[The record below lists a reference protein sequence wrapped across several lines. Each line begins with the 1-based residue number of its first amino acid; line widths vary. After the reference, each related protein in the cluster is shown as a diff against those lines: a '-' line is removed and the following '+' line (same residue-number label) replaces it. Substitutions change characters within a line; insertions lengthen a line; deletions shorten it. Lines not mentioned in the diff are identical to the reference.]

1 MPFAASGIRLDEGML
16 LRAHKEAWKLAE
28 MNPNSPLLMIL
39 NTTDPLERVKLAVS
53 TKGLPEGELTDIVVD
68 ALTHQPIGAKHAL
81 AEWLFESKAVAKL
94 SVVAA
99 DEAAKVYRELTCLQ
113 EIHESTAPQSLR
125 HRIWQRIEQKL
136 GVLAGEEEKAE
147 RLANML
153 SALFS
158 SKQLKDPDDV
168 DHALH
173 AFSLTQDRLCG
184 GVQ

>member
-1 MPFAASGIRLDEGML
+1 
-16 LRAHKEAWKLAE
+16 
-28 MNPNSPLLMIL
+28 MIL
-39 NTTDPLERVKLAVS
+39 NTSDPLERVKLAVS
-53 TKGLPEGELTDIVVD
+53 SKGLPEGELTEIVVD
-68 ALTHQPIGAKHAL
+68 ALMNQPIGAKHAL
-81 AEWLFESKAVAKL
+81 AEWLFESKSVSKL

-136 GVLAGEEEKAE
+136 GVLSGEDDKAE

-158 SKQLKDPDDV
+158 SKQLQAPEDV
-168 DHALH
+168 DRALD
-173 AFSLTQDRLCG
+173 AFSLTQHRLLG
-184 GVQ
+184 AQA